1 MPKTKTSFKK
11 GQKAA
16 QKWTISSITPHV
28 QKVYEILTT
37 SEDNDNTNPV
47 RANDIK
53 YLEEA
58 VLCAG
63 VNICSWYYWLQ
74 LFEEGKLSKEEAVFK
89 LIKSMKKICEL
100 RLSYSG
106 STMDI
111 FHLKNHYDYRDAT
124 QQEVTVRKLGKDLE
138 DEQYSD

>member
-74 LFEEGKLSKEEAVFK
+74 LFEEGKLSKDTAIFK

-106 STMDI
+106 ATMDI
-111 FHLKNHYDYRDAT
+111 FHLKNHYNYNDGVQKT
-124 QQEVTVRKLGKDLE
+124 ELSITKDIE
-138 DEQYSD
+138 GFIVDE

>member
-1 MPKTKTSFKK
+1 MPKTKTSFNK
-11 GQKAA
+11 GNKIAE
-16 QKWTISSITPHV
+16 KWTIKTITPHIER
-28 QKVYEILTT
+28 VYEILTA
-37 SEDNDNTNPV
+37 SEDENTNPV

-63 VNICSWYYWLQ
+63 INIGSWYYWLQ
-74 LFEEGKLSKEEAVFK
+74 LFDSGKLSKDEAVFK

-106 STMDI
+106 ATMDI

-124 QQEVTVRKLGKDLE
+124 QQEVTVKKLGKDLA
-138 DEQYSD
+138 DEIYE

>member
-1 MPKTKTSFKK
+1 MSKSTTSFKEGNK
-11 GQKAA
+11 SAE
-16 QKWTISSITPHV
+16 KWTIETVSPYIE
-28 QKVYEILTT
+28 KVYQILTE
-37 SEDNDNTNPV
+37 SDEDNTNPV

-63 VNICSWYYWLQ
+63 VNISSWYYWLQ
-74 LFEEGKLSKEEAVFK
+74 LFDEGKLSKEEAVFK

-124 QQEVTVRKLGKDLE
+124 QQEIKHNIHKDIDGFLIE
-138 DEQYSD
+138 DK

>member
-1 MPKTKTSFKK
+1 MAKSSTTFKIGDKT
-11 GQKAA
+11 AE
-16 QKWTISSITPHV
+16 KWTIETITPYIE
-28 QKVYEILTT
+28 KVYEILIA
-37 SEDNDNTNPV
+37 SEDEPVNPV

-74 LFEEGKLSKEEAVFK
+74 LFDSGKFSKNEPVFK

-106 STMDI
+106 ATMDI

-124 QQEVTVRKLGKDLE
+124 QQEITVSKDIDGFIIE
-138 DEQYSD
+138 NK

>member
-1 MPKTKTSFKK
+1 MAKSSTTFKIGDKT
-11 GQKAA
+11 AE
-16 QKWTISSITPHV
+16 KWTIETITPYIE
-28 QKVYEILTT
+28 KVYEILIA
-37 SEDNDNTNPV
+37 SEDEPVNPV

-74 LFEEGKLSKEEAVFK
+74 LFDSGKFSKNEPVFK

-106 STMDI
+106 ATMDI
-111 FHLKNHYDYRDAT
+111 FHLKNHYNYRDAT
-124 QQEVTVRKLGKDLE
+124 QQEITVSKDIDGFIIE
-138 DEQYSD
+138 DK